1 MRTSA
6 AALAPSPVSQP
17 FESRWCWSWC
27 CVSSAYGT
35 NSFLGALVVS
45 RVLGRQDRFP
55 RCVAVPCWSRSRHGV
70 QGRWPAADTR
80 ESRVQRRHTQETQAD
95 QLTPHTPDH
104 GGIGAVARDHRV
116 AERAAVRPGVALQ
129 TSSSRDTALVSA
141 QNQRRLPSYAVRL
154 QTRSGRCCARFTGPP
169 LPPRGDPAGSERGA
183 STRRSEDELGDQTS
197 EACPPQD
204 ESPPAKVG

>member
-17 FESRWCWSWC
+17 FESRWCWC

-80 ESRVQRRHTQETQAD
+80 ESRVSTHRDDTHDTQTQAD

-104 GGIGAVARDHRV
+104 GGIGAVARDRRV

-141 QNQRRLPSYAVRL
+141 QNQRRLPSYAVR
-154 QTRSGRCCARFTGPP
+154 TRS
-169 LPPRGDPAGSERGA
+169 
-183 STRRSEDELGDQTS
+183 RRSSARRHWSAFASARRPGRERARREH
-197 EACPPQD
+197 EAQ
-204 ESPPAKVG
+204 

>member
-1 MRTSA
+1 VRTSA

-17 FESRWCWSWC
+17 FESRWSWSWC

-70 QGRWPAADTR
+70 QERWPAADTR
-80 ESRVQRRHTQETQAD
+80 AQSPHRDDTHTHTRHTVTQAD

-104 GGIGAVARDHRV
+104 GGIGAVARDRRV
-116 AERAAVRPGVALQ
+116 AERERQRARGGASQA
-129 TSSSRDTALVSA
+129 SSRDTALVSA
-141 QNQRRLPSYAVRL
+141 HDQRRLPSCAVKPRHDH
-154 QTRSGRCCARFTGPP
+154 GTGPP
-169 LPPRGDPAGSERGA
+169 LPPRGDPAG
-183 STRRSEDELGDQTS
+183 RRARREHD
-197 EACPPQD
+197 AR
-204 ESPPAKVG
+204 

>member
-1 MRTSA
+1 MAPTLSWERWS
-6 AALAPSPVSQP
+6 LAV
-17 FESRWCWSWC
+17 C
-27 CVSSAYGT
+27 
-35 NSFLGALVVS
+35 LGDKTV
-45 RVLGRQDRFP
+45 F
-55 RCVAVPCWSRSRHGV
+55 
-70 QGRWPAADTR
+70 PAAWLCRVGPGAGTGSR
-80 ESRVQRRHTQETQAD
+80 GGGQQQIPERAESPHTETTHTQTQAD

-104 GGIGAVARDHRV
+104 GGIGAVARDRRV
-116 AERAAVRPGVALQ
+116 AERAAVRPGWRFRPA
-129 TSSSRDTALVSA
+129 SRDTALVSA